1 VKQGLVLLVS
11 AAAIAGLPG
20 CSIGSSDGSGD
31 VDDSDKQAVAL
42 QCLTEDKGI
51 DARADGDDAISIGD
65 PKTGP
70 RIVFYLTSGE
80 AEARQFE
87 GDAEGAEQIGS
98 ALLFVRDGSDDL
110 LGDVESC
117 LADL

>member
-1 VKQGLVLLVS
+1 MKQGLVLVAL
-11 AAAIAGLPG
+11 GLAVLSG
-20 CSIGSSDGSGD
+20 CAGSSGGSAS

-42 QCLTEDKGI
+42 DCLTNDKGL
-51 DARADGDDAISIGD
+51 DARADGENAITVGD

-70 RIVFYLTSGE
+70 RIVFYLTAGE

-87 GDAEGAEQIGS
+87 GDAEGSEQIGS
-98 ALLFVRDGSDDL
+98 ALLFVRDGSDDV

-117 LADL
+117 LGDL